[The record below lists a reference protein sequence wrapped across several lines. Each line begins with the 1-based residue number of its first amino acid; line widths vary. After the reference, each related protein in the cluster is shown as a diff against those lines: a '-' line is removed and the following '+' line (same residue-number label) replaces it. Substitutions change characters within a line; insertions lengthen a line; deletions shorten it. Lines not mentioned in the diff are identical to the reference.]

1 MGAFFMSVV
10 SAFAGAAEACRPTG
24 ALQNVEVAR
33 VVDGD
38 TVRLRDGR
46 SVRLIGIN
54 APELAHNGR
63 TTEPFAEAAKQRLQA
78 LVSASDGRLTLQ
90 PGRQARDHYGRTLA
104 HLFDASGANLEARLL
119 GEGLGYLVAVAPN
132 TELTACQ
139 QAAERAARS
148 ANLGVWK
155 RSPVLSLDRLAQS
168 GFAVVRGRV
177 LEVERNRGGIWL
189 EMDGP
194 LVLRIEPKVLKA
206 FDAKRVMQMAGRSL
220 EVRGWVVDR
229 SRRGA
234 VPAGKARWQMSV
246 TDPAMLEWLP

>member
-78 LVSASDGRLTLQ
+78 LVSASDGRLALQ

-104 HLFDASGANLEARLL
+104 HLFDASGANLERACSAR
-119 GEGLGYLVAVAPN
+119 AWA
-132 TELTACQ
+132 T
-139 QAAERAARS
+139 
-148 ANLGVWK
+148 W
-155 RSPVLSLDRLAQS
+155 
-168 GFAVVRGRV
+168 
-177 LEVERNRGGIWL
+177 W
-189 EMDGP
+189 
-194 LVLRIEPKVLKA
+194 
-206 FDAKRVMQMAGRSL
+206 
-220 EVRGWVVDR
+220 R
-229 SRRGA
+229 SRRT
-234 VPAGKARWQMSV
+234 PS
-246 TDPAMLEWLP
+246 

>member
-78 LVSASDGRLTLQ
+78 LVSASDGRLALQ

-148 ANLGVWK
+148 ANLVYGSVRRCF
-155 RSPVLSLDRLAQS
+155 RSIDWRRAASPWSAGGCSRSNATGAVS
-168 GFAVVRGRV
+168 GWRWTVRWSCG
-177 LEVERNRGGIWL
+177 
-189 EMDGP
+189 
-194 LVLRIEPKVLKA
+194 
-206 FDAKRVMQMAGRSL
+206 S
-220 EVRGWVVDR
+220 
-229 SRRGA
+229 SRRCSRRSMRNG
-234 VPAGKARWQMSV
+234 
-246 TDPAMLEWLP
+246 

>member
-1 MGAFFMSVV
+1 
-10 SAFAGAAEACRPTG
+10 
-24 ALQNVEVAR
+24 
-33 VVDGD
+33 
-38 TVRLRDGR
+38 
-46 SVRLIGIN
+46 N

-78 LVSASDGRLTLQ
+78 LVSASDGRLALQ
-90 PGRQARDHYGRTLA
+90 PGRQPRDHYGRTLA

>member
-78 LVSASDGRLTLQ
+78 LVSASDGRLALQ
-90 PGRQARDHYGRTLA
+90 PGRQARDPTGGPWRTCSMPA
-104 HLFDASGANLEARLL
+104 APTSRRACSAR
-119 GEGLGYLVAVAPN
+119 AWA
-132 TELTACQ
+132 T
-139 QAAERAARS
+139 
-148 ANLGVWK
+148 W
-155 RSPVLSLDRLAQS
+155 
-168 GFAVVRGRV
+168 
-177 LEVERNRGGIWL
+177 W
-189 EMDGP
+189 
-194 LVLRIEPKVLKA
+194 
-206 FDAKRVMQMAGRSL
+206 
-220 EVRGWVVDR
+220 R
-229 SRRGA
+229 SRRT
-234 VPAGKARWQMSV
+234 PS
-246 TDPAMLEWLP
+246 